1 MQSLIRGPMWNRRLG
16 TCLKLNLGNPPGGG
30 CSWDCV
36 YCPARAQRRRCGF
49 TNMDHLL
56 EDLAL
61 SLKNSASL
69 ETVMLTGN
77 ADPTL
82 HPQFADIVHC
92 IRELRNRT
100 NGKWALHCLS
110 NGSTLD
116 RDPVLLS
123 VSGELDQLWLKLDC
137 SEELL
142 FRQLNRPSGTV
153 RSFAE
158 HVEKI
163 KRLSSPAIQT
173 MLWKCSEAGT
183 TGNWTTENLR
193 GLLELYEVLKPSRI
207 YLTTIQYRK
216 NSSRMSSVDGADLQ
230 TFALRIEELGIPV
243 DVNESGLVGVF
254 SG

>member
-1 MQSLIRGPMWNRRLG
+1 MQSLIRGPMWNHRLG
-16 TCLKLNLGNPPGGG
+16 TYLKLNLGNPPGGG

-36 YCPARAQRRRCGF
+36 YCPARLLRRRCGF
-49 TNMDHLL
+49 ASLDHLL
-56 EDLAL
+56 ADLAL

-77 ADPTL
+77 ADPFL
-82 HPQFADIVHC
+82 HPEFEDIVEG
-92 IRELRNRT
+92 IRELRSKT

-110 NGSTLD
+110 NGSTLNH
-116 RDPVLLS
+116 DPLLS
-123 VSGELDQLWLKLDC
+123 VCEKLDQLWLKLDC

-142 FRQLNRPSGTV
+142 FRQLNRPSETA

-173 MLWKCSEAGT
+173 MLWKCSASGT
-183 TGNWTTENLR
+183 LGNWTAENLR
-193 GLLELYEVLKPSRI
+193 GLLELYKALKPSRL
-207 YLTTIQYRK
+207 YLTTMQYKK
-216 NSSRMSSVDGADLQ
+216 NGSQMSCVDGEDLQ
-230 TFALRIEELGIPV
+230 TFALRVEELGIPV